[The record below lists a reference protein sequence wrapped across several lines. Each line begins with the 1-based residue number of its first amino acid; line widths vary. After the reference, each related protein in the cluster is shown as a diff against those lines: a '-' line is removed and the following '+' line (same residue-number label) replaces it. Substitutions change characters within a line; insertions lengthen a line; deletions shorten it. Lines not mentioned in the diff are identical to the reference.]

1 MLDTQK
7 ETCIIQKEHKWRSF
21 LSFRFFLGLLVIKI
35 ERQAKILQMIRERGY
50 IENDE
55 LARLFNVT
63 SATIRRDLKGLSEQN
78 LVRLDHGGAS
88 DVNLLE
94 SRTEPVY
101 ETKVYVN
108 HENKRMIGQA
118 AAGLVVDGDT
128 ILLDSGTTSACVAR
142 SLRNNRLRNLTVITC
157 DIMVAK
163 ELGSEPNIN
172 VLVLG
177 GILRYSYYSL
187 YGPYTE
193 MVLKN
198 LRADKFFLGVDAVS
212 IEHGVSNIVLEEV
225 PIKQLMIAQSSEV
238 IMIADGSKFGRNA
251 PYRVCDLDAV
261 HQVVTDH
268 CISASYLNYFEEHAI
283 RATVTG
289 VESISCD

>member
-177 GILRYSYYSL
+177 GILRYAYYSL

-238 IMIADGSKFGRNA
+238 IMVADSSKFGRNA

-261 HQVVTDH
+261 HQVITDH
-268 CISASYLNYFEEHAI
+268 CINASYLNYFEEHAI